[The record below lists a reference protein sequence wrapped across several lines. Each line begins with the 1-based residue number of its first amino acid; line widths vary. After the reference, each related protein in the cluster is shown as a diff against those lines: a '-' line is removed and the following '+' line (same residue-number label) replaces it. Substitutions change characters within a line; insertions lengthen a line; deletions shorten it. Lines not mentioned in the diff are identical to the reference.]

1 MWWKG
6 ALIWSFVLIT
16 AFRAIPRL
24 APHRP
29 GLARFAIGC
38 SGLLVLDSLYSWLSG
53 RPTLTPLPLDQGL
66 LLTALDVA
74 AFVGMFLALVCG
86 AIILFTDRR

>member
-6 ALIWSFVLIT
+6 VVIWSVVLVT
-16 AFRAIPRL
+16 AYRAIPRL

-29 GLARFAIGC
+29 KLARFAIGC
-38 SGLLVLDSLYSWLSG
+38 SSFLVIDALYSWFSG